1 MKVTKI
7 IREYVEEQ
15 VGKIYDNKI
24 VDTWEMEKNLRKKV
38 ENIVNEYLQQIND
51 NITDFL
57 KKENIEVIPRYKQDP
72 FIVSLVSLEFPQAEK
87 QDKINSK
94 LKAEKAC
101 KIREILATLE
111 LGGTKKDLDEMLA
124 KIAEEIK

>member
-24 VDTWEMEKNLRKKV
+24 VDVWEMKENLRTEV
-38 ENIVNEYLQQIND
+38 ENIVNEYLQQVND
-51 NITDFL
+51 NIINIL
-57 KKENIEVIPRYKQDP
+57 KKENIEVVPYCKNDS
-72 FIVSLVSLEFPQAEK
+72 FIVDLARLDFPQVNKQNDINRELTREK
-87 QDKINSK
+87 GQ
-94 LKAEKAC
+94 

-124 KIAEEIK
+124 KIAEEVK

>member
-24 VDTWEMEKNLRKKV
+24 VDTWEMEKDFRKRV
-38 ENIVNEYLQQIND
+38 ENIVNEYLQQVND
-51 NITDFL
+51 NIINTL
-57 KKENIEVIPRYKQDP
+57 AKENIEAVPYYKQDP
-72 FIVSLVSLEFPQAEK
+72 FIISLVSLEFPQVKE

-124 KIAEEIK
+124 KIAEEVK